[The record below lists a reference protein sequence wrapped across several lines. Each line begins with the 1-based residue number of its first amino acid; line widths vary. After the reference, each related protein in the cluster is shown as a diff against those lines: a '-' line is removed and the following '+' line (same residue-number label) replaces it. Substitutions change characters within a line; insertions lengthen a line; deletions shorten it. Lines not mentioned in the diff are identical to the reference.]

1 MLCASAHHLYTTCFI
16 ILYSHT
22 KFFKRKFFTIWAHYN
37 SDFDQCMEVFKLP
50 IVTLNHASVSL
61 RHDGN
66 SILKFLYPI
75 WNFVKTWSL
84 RLQIDERKVFVG
96 LFWNFSHALF
106 VSWVNLHTF
115 KHDRGVILWCWGNY
129 SWEKF
134 NFCHWER
141 CVFGDH
147 PGEIIRIFF

>member
-1 MLCASAHHLYTTCFI
+1 MCKCPSSLHNLFHHSILTCQIFQKE
-16 ILYSHT
+16 IL
-22 KFFKRKFFTIWAHYN
+22 HYLSLVQFWSCRVYRSGGTSTCN
-37 SDFDQCMEVFKLP
+37 THNV
-50 IVTLNHASVSL
+50 SVSM

-66 SILKFLYPI
+66 NSLKFLHPI

-84 RLQIDERKVFVG
+84 KLKKDERMVHVG
-96 LFWNFSHALF
+96 IIWNFSHSLF

-115 KHDRGVILWCWGNY
+115 KHDTGVIIWCCGNY

-141 CVFGDH
+141 CVFGDTT
-147 PGEIIRIFF
+147 GEIIRIFF